1 MRVTKGFEGPPSVG
15 CESDGGMYR
24 SSHSRSAVGKES
36 EFSALMLD
44 CLSKVDHKSDSREVT
59 ATDMLKD
66 GSGIIRSETEKIED
80 QILLIYNKFEVVER
94 KLLEACTY
102 INLMHPPDQAS
113 HARHRS
119 ACALPDADPGSAL
132 L

>member
-44 CLSKVDHKSDSREVT
+44 CLSKVDHKSDSGKVI

-66 GSGIIRSETEKIED
+66 GSGIIRSEKGKIED
-80 QILLIYNKFEVVER
+80 QILLIYNKFNKVVER
-94 KLLEACTY
+94 KLLEAC
-102 INLMHPPDQAS
+102 M
-113 HARHRS
+113 
-119 ACALPDADPGSAL
+119 
-132 L
+132 